1 MNPIYKALLLSGF
14 VAVSGTLVGCG
25 GSDDPT
31 PPPPPPPN
39 TAPEAADD
47 AATVQA
53 GATITI
59 DVLDNDGDADGDAI
73 TVSAVAE
80 PENGTAAIA
89 ADNAGVDYTPA
100 DGFLG
105 EDTFTYTISDGED
118 TATATVTVTVQETVT
133 VTGRVIDA
141 PIADAVVTV
150 AVGDETFTATADAEG
165 NYSVTINYTNAAQL
179 LTINAQ
185 GAAANDQAYV
195 NLTSTLPS
203 LATLQ
208 AASGGDGVLD
218 RSEAAGTNVTN
229 VTTAASVLGT
239 SALGAAPTTEEELEA
254 AQGAVNPATLLE
266 LAAVIK
272 LIIDN
277 PDYDLPA
284 GSTDIIAFASNL
296 EAYNTYVE
304 EVEAAAP
311 GLLASIVDEIIADEE
326 LVQVETGGPP
336 SYYVDI
342 SPTRPG
348 FIPKA
353 NTGYIFNEN
362 GTGEVFSSFFTEEG
376 NNTTMS
382 WTQNDAG
389 FYNLVFDAPVLTN
402 NFPSIYDITDDATLI
417 AAYEGAG
424 ITQATA
430 TRSQSG
436 IRFKVISGGT
446 RNDAVQIEETIIES
460 YAPFTYNGQEYQVP
474 PNTLELDYQSVFIN
488 GDKAEYWEI
497 DAADVVGTWSL
508 PILGQARPGDQNRV
522 LSADLVTF
530 AENGTFSAL
539 NTGLT
544 GSWTLTDIDIV
555 ELSYGDVNQA
565 VEVIAEQGALY
576 GGLVVAGTDSGSI
589 VATFEWIAKQNP
601 EFAFTTDDV
610 LTAATEN
617 WFAYINSWPVSGWD
631 AVNNEPTIGGYF
643 GWQFENSTTGYN
655 ISLGCEEFATLGYCS
670 YTETTQLLFTNA
682 TSWSIAAET
691 GALEIDRSGPCSA
704 QQLPVDCRTRIW
716 HPLDVETGD
725 TNTGFVYVL
734 ELEDANF
741 NPEGTGDRF
750 TWVTPRLNILEKR
763 TLPNDLSNPDYA
775 DTASAT
781 SFGYASSKPAAELQ
795 RVSFLPRRPANA
807 PVQ

>member
-1 MNPIYKALLLSGF
+1 MNAITKALLLSGII
-14 VAVSGTLVGCG
+14 VVSGTLSGCG

-39 TAPEAADD
+39 TAPEAAADT
-47 AATVQA
+47 ATVQA
-53 GATITI
+53 GTATTI
-59 DVLDNDGDADGDAI
+59 DVLANDGDADGDAI
-73 TVSAVAE
+73 TVSAVSD

-89 ADNAGVDYTPA
+89 ADNAGIDYTPA

-133 VTGRVIDA
+133 VTGRVIDD
-141 PIADAVVTV
+141 PIADAAVTV
-150 AVGDETFTATADAEG
+150 TVGEETFTTTADAEG

-185 GAAANDQAYV
+185 GAEANGQGYV
-195 NLTSTLPS
+195 NLTSTLAS

-218 RSEAAGTNVTN
+218 RSEASGTNVTN

-239 SALGAAPTTEEELEA
+239 AALGAAPTTEAELEA
-254 AQGAVNPATLLE
+254 AQAAVDPATLLE
-266 LAAVIK
+266 LSAVIK

-277 PDYDLPA
+277 PDYNLPA
-284 GSTDIIAFASNL
+284 GSADIIAFASNV
-296 EAYNTYVE
+296 EAYNSYVD
-304 EVEAAAP
+304 EVETAAP
-311 GLLASIVDEIIADEE
+311 GLLDSIVDEIIADEE
-326 LVQVETGGPP
+326 LVQVEAGGPP

-353 NTGYIFNEN
+353 NTGYIFNED

-389 FYNLVFDAPVLTN
+389 FYNVVFDAPVLSS
-402 NFPSIYDITDDATLI
+402 NFPSIYNITEDPTLI

-436 IRFKVISGGT
+436 ISFKVISGGS
-446 RNDAVQIEETIIES
+446 RNDAVQIVETITES
-460 YAPFTYNGQEYQVP
+460 YAPFTYNGQEYQAPSNVF
-474 PNTLELDYQSVFIN
+474 EQDYQSVFIN

-508 PILGQARPGDQNRV
+508 PVLGRARPGDENRF
-522 LSADLVTF
+522 LNADLVTF
-530 AENGTFSAL
+530 ADDGTFTAL
-539 NTGLT
+539 NTGVSGT
-544 GSWTLTDIDIV
+544 WTLTDIDIV
-555 ELSYGDVNQA
+555 ELAYGDVSQA
-565 VEVIAEQGALY
+565 IEVIAQQGSLY

-589 VATFEWIAKQNP
+589 VATFDWIAKQNP
-601 EFAFTTDDV
+601 DFEFTTADV
-610 LTAATEN
+610 LTEATEN

-631 AVNNEPTIGGYF
+631 EANDQPTVSGYF
-643 GWQFENSTTGYN
+643 GWQFEDATTGHN
-655 ISLGCEEFATLGYCS
+655 ISLGCEEFDALGYCS
-670 YTETTQLLFTNA
+670 YTETTQLLFTNM
-682 TSWSIAAET
+682 TNWGISAET
-691 GALEIDRSGPCSA
+691 GAIEMDRADSCNF
-704 QQLPVDCRTRIW
+704 QQLPVNCRTRIW

-741 NPEGTGDRF
+741 SPDGTGDRF
-750 TWVTPRLNILEKR
+750 TWITPRLNILEKR
-763 TLPNDLSNPDYA
+763 TLPNDLSNPQYA
-775 DTASAT
+775 DSGNAT
-781 SFGYASSKPAAELQ
+781 SFGYANSKPAAKLQ
-795 RVSFLPRRPANA
+795 RVSFLPRRPVNA